1 MASTQREFH
10 IRCVYQIY
18 SHTLRMSMIGKKKMK
33 KEGRMARRT
42 RAEMMD
48 ETRGKLLA
56 SARAAFADKG
66 FFETSMDDLTSA
78 VGLTRGALYHH
89 FGDKKGL
96 FAAVV
101 DQIDA
106 EMAARAR
113 GLATGEDT
121 VWRALLAEG
130 RAYIEMAL
138 DPEVQRIVLRDGPAV
153 LGDPAHWPS
162 QNRCLDATRAAVT
175 QLLADGV
182 LRPVD
187 IEAASRLL
195 NGTALNAALWIA
207 SSDDPATMLP
217 KAQEAFVMLA
227 EGLIAQEF
235 RRANCGTVV

>member
-1 MASTQREFH
+1 
-10 IRCVYQIY
+10 
-18 SHTLRMSMIGKKKMK
+18 MI
-33 KEGRMARRT
+33 RRT

-48 ETRGKLLA
+48 ETRRKLLA
-56 SARAAFADKG
+56 SARAAFAEKG
-66 FFETSMDDLTSA
+66 FSDTSMDDLTAA
-78 VGLTRGALYHH
+78 VGLTRGALYHN

-113 GLATGEDT
+113 SLAEAESTL
-121 VWRALLAEG
+121 WNALLAEG
-130 RAYIEMAL
+130 SAYIEMAL

-175 QLLADGV
+175 QLLAEGV

-195 NGTALNAALWIA
+195 NGAALNAALWVA
-207 SSDDPATMLP
+207 ACDDPALMLP
-217 KAQEAFVMLA
+217 KAQEAFRMLA
-227 EGLIAQEF
+227 EGLLVAQ
-235 RRANCGTVV
+235 AS